1 MDNQEELKRRIEEI
15 KKRQE
20 ELEQRKKTTIEF
32 PKPSTEPFAKNDDER
47 NKISLDPKV
56 EKSQNSE
63 IKIAT
68 EEKSNLGIVIIIILV
83 VIIALLFFIY
93 QNSKNKIIS
102 ENTSTTFSGSVNP
115 NNSNLVEINGYTY
128 KKGDSDVLSFE
139 NTTTIWLNKLYVDG
153 LEFYNNSEV
162 NNAYEEYCKL
172 VEEIEKVDRGVM
184 PGTDKNFQEVT
195 DIEVDNADKDH
206 LKEISQ
212 IRQIFDYVNGNDDDL
227 EKNAGCNYKGT
238 KWNTN
243 NNKYKAA
250 SFKSNQIAERW
261 NSYSRTVNIVSEI
274 DKLDIADVEYL
285 IKEVTENNNETILS
299 NYSKRELR
307 ILRNMVM
314 AMNHYRFQD
323 GELKDYFDKK
333 PWYDGYI
340 ENQADIQLNDDQR
353 IFVETVKRYEEI

>member
-1 MDNQEELKRRIEEI
+1 MDNQEELKRKIEEI

-20 ELEQRKKTTIEF
+20 ELEQRKKVTIEF
-32 PKPSTEPFAKNDDER
+32 PKPNTEPSVKNDD
-47 NKISLDPKV
+47 NHDKISLVPKV
-56 EKSQNSE
+56 EESQNSE
-63 IKIAT
+63 TKTTIG
-68 EEKSNLGIVIIIILV
+68 EKSNLGVVVIIVLT
-83 VIIALLFFIY
+83 VIIALLFFLY
-93 QNSKNKIIS
+93 QNSKNRIIS
-102 ENTSTTFSGSVNP
+102 ENTSTTSSGSVNP
-115 NNSNLVEINGYTY
+115 NNSNLVDINGYTY
-128 KKGDSDVLSFE
+128 KKGDSVALSFE
-139 NTTTIWLNKLYVDG
+139 NTTTLWLDKLYVDG

-172 VEEIEKVDRGVM
+172 VEEIEKVDKGVM
-184 PGTDKNFQEVT
+184 PGTNKNFQEVT
-195 DIEVDNADKDH
+195 YAEVDNAYKYY

-250 SFKSNQIAERW
+250 SFKSNQITERW
-261 NSYSRTVNIVSEI
+261 NSYSRTVNIVNGI

-285 IKEVTENNNETILS
+285 IREVVENNNETILS

-314 AMNHYRFQD
+314 AINHYRFQD
-323 GELKDYFDKK
+323 DELKNYFDKK

-340 ENQADIQLNDDQR
+340 ENQADIQLDNDQR
-353 IFVETVKRYEEI
+353 IFVETVKRYEGM

>member
-1 MDNQEELKRRIEEI
+1 MDNQEELKRKIEEI

-32 PKPSTEPFAKNDDER
+32 PKPSTEPFVKNDDNH

-56 EKSQNSE
+56 EKSQSSE
-63 IKIAT
+63 TKTAT

-93 QNSKNKIIS
+93 QNSRNKIIS
-102 ENTSTTFSGSVNP
+102 ENTSTTSSGSVNL

-128 KKGDSDVLSFE
+128 KKGDSNVLSFE
-139 NTTTIWLNKLYVDG
+139 NSTTTWMNKLYVDG

-195 DIEVDNADKDH
+195 YTEVDNAYKYH

-238 KWNTN
+238 RWNTN
-243 NNKYKAA
+243 NSKYKAA
-250 SFKSNQIAERW
+250 SFKSNQITDRW
-261 NSYSRTVNIVSEI
+261 NSYSRTVNIVSGI

-285 IKEVTENNNETILS
+285 MREVVENNNETILS

-323 GELKDYFDKK
+323 DELKNYFDKK

-340 ENQADIQLNDDQR
+340 ENQSDIQLNNEQR
-353 IFVETVKRYEEI
+353 IFVETVKRYEGM